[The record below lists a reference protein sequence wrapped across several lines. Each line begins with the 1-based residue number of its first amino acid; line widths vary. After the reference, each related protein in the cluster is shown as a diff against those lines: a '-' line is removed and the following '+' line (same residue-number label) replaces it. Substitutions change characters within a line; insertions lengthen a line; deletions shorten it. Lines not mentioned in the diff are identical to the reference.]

1 MRRAAGG
8 VSVAHLWGARKA
20 SCTGISIRSTIGEW
34 SRSMCA
40 KCAAVG
46 HYLAEEVPQE
56 TLRELATFFAAE
68 ATPH

>member
-1 MRRAAGG
+1 
-8 VSVAHLWGARKA
+8 
-20 SCTGISIRSTIGEW
+20 
-34 SRSMCA
+34 MCA